1 MRTTVLRRID
11 ETLADEMDAIRDAVQ
26 TAFGEVVIRKSDILR
41 MVIRRGLDELKRD
54 IQNGRIR

>member
-1 MRTTVLRRID
+1 
-11 ETLADEMDAIRDAVQ
+11 MDAIRDAVQ

>member
-11 ETLADEMDAIRDAVQ
+11 ETLADEMDAIRDDVQ
-26 TAFGEVVIRKSDILR
+26 TAFGEVVIRKSDVLR

-54 IQNGRIR
+54 IQNGRVR